1 MGADARPLLR
11 RRLPSNSQHAMSNT
25 STTSMHS
32 SLIPPVLLPPN
43 RSRPPRDY
51 SIYNSS
57 SSLGGFGYSH
67 PWAFDAER
75 GAPTGL
81 QDSAK
86 TALVAYILRGVVYIP
101 LWRPVGP
108 RLGKFRGPL
117 RDSRRAL
124 LSPPPRPRWGPTG
137 LQEGPRKA
145 PVTYITRGVCY
156 ISSLSPLGPLSS
168 HFRGSLR
175 DSPGALPGFPEVPI
189 GPQRGSKNIPGRPEW
204 HM

>member
-81 QDSAK
+81 QDSAR

-124 LSPPPRPRWGPTG
+124 LSPPPEAPMGSHGAPRRP
-137 LQEGPRKA
+137 QEGPSDVYNPRRLLYILLEPSRA
-145 PVTYITRGVCY
+145 P
-156 ISSLSPLGPLSS
+156 LEPLPRQS
-168 HFRGSLR
+168 
-175 DSPGALPGFPEVPI
+175 
-189 GPQRGSKNIPGRPEW
+189 
-204 HM
+204 